1 MAVLPGSSGL
11 DSADNWNARQIFY
24 TEDKALV
31 PIETDPE
38 IRLGNQRRITFS
50 WGKVLGQLFIM
61 FALYCGKIMEMV
73 RETENTTKTGKA
85 MIYTVA
91 TVIVG
96 TVALVFLTMQIVMLF
111 LDKDTEERRYDRIA
125 EFPSSFEELGGYTFE
140 EGWSEKS

>member
-1 MAVLPGSSGL
+1 M
-11 DSADNWNARQIFY
+11 
-24 TEDKALV
+24 V

-38 IRLGNQRRITFS
+38 IRLENQRRITFS

-125 EFPSSFEELGGYTFE
+125 EFRKKLADSVVPLPERKRRHAGFKGKLDRRRNVGCKIPLPVDWYR
-140 EGWSEKS
+140 

>member
-1 MAVLPGSSGL
+1 M
-11 DSADNWNARQIFY
+11 
-24 TEDKALV
+24 V

-38 IRLGNQRRITFS
+38 IRLENQRRITFS

-125 EFPSSFEELGGYTFE
+125 EFPSSFEKLGGYTFE

>member
-38 IRLGNQRRITFS
+38 IRLENQRRITFS

-61 FALYCGKIMEMV
+61 RQNNGDGEGDGKYHKNGKSHDLYRCNRYRRDCGVGISHYADCHALS
-73 RETENTTKTGKA
+73 R
-85 MIYTVA
+85 
-91 TVIVG
+91 
-96 TVALVFLTMQIVMLF
+96 
-111 LDKDTEERRYDRIA
+111 
-125 EFPSSFEELGGYTFE
+125 
-140 EGWSEKS
+140 